1 MMTLLFMLFGVAVG
15 SFLNVLIL
23 RIPKEQNIAFPAS
36 HCPRCETPLKWYHN
50 IPLLSW
56 VFLRGKCAFC
66 NHPISFQ
73 YPLVELSTAIIFGIC
88 SFEPSLKD
96 AILFSLVFTLLL
108 ALSII
113 DLRYKAVPD
122 SLSLSAL
129 LLVVFTG
136 DILLSMQDALLYA
149 GGFALLR
156 ILISFAIKKEAMG
169 EADIIIAA
177 IIGAT
182 LGTPLGLVAIY
193 LSALI
198 ALPAFLLVAK
208 KGFELPFIPFLT
220 LGLWVTYLFD
230 ETFLV
235 WIGQLYG

>member
-1 MMTLLFMLFGVAVG
+1 MMWLFIVFGIAVG

-23 RIPKEQNIAFPAS
+23 RIPQEQNIAFPAS
-36 HCPRCETPLKWYHN
+36 HCPSCKNPLKWYHN

-56 VFLRGKCAFC
+56 IFLGGKCAFC
-66 NHPISFQ
+66 KKRISFQ
-73 YPLVELSTAIIFGIC
+73 YPLVELSTALIFATC
-88 SFEPSLKD
+88 SFEPVLKD
-96 AILFSLVFTLLL
+96 AILFSLVFSLLL

-122 SLSLSAL
+122 SLSLPTL
-129 LLVVFTG
+129 FLVIFTG

-156 ILISFAIKKEAMG
+156 IVLSFAIKREAMG

-177 IIGAT
+177 IIGAAVS
-182 LGTPLGLVAIY
+182 TPLGLVAIY

-198 ALPAFLLVAK
+198 ALPAFVMVSK
-208 KGFELPFIPFLT
+208 KGFELPFIPFLAM
-220 LGLWVTYLFD
+220 GLWITYLFD

-235 WIGQLYG
+235 WIGHLYG

>member
-1 MMTLLFMLFGVAVG
+1 MLTLLFMLFGVAIG

-23 RIPKEQNIAFPAS
+23 RIPKEENIAFPAS
-36 HCPRCETPLKWYHN
+36 HCLTCQSTLKWYHN
-50 IPLLSW
+50 IPLFSW
-56 VFLRGKCAFC
+56 LFLRGKCAFC
-66 NHPISFQ
+66 KQPISMQ

-88 SFEPSLKD
+88 AQEPALKD
-96 AILFSLVFTLLL
+96 AILFSLIFSLLL

-122 SLSLSAL
+122 SLSLPAL

-156 ILISFAIKKEAMG
+156 IVISFAMKKEAMG

-177 IIGAT
+177 IIGAS
-182 LGTPLGLVAIY
+182 LGTPLGLIAIY
-193 LSALI
+193 LSAI
-198 ALPAFLLVAK
+198 ISLPAFLIVAK

-220 LGLWVTYLFD
+220 LGLWITYLFD
-230 ETFLV
+230 ETFLFL
-235 WIGQLYG
+235 IGQLYG